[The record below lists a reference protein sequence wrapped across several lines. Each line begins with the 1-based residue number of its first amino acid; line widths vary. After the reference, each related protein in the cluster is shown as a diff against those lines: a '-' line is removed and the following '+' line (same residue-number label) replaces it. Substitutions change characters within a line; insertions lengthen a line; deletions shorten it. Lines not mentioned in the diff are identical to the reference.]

1 MAAFADLGVV
11 QFLTSEPVLGLA
23 KPVVIA
29 CVVGFMFYI
38 EVKPRLKASD
48 KVKL

>member
-1 MAAFADLGVV
+1 MSLADLGVI
-11 QFLTSEPVLGLA
+11 QFSISEPVLGLA
-23 KPVVIA
+23 KPIVIA

-48 KVKL
+48 KVEL

>member
-1 MAAFADLGVV
+1 MGLADLGVV

-48 KVKL
+48 KVEL